1 MNISGVL
8 VRSRP
13 ENIASVSERLLTIA
27 GLEVH
32 GANEDGRM
40 VVTVE
45 SASDRALA
53 DTVEKLNEVP
63 GVISTS
69 MIYHQFEEDS
79 QLEETLS

>member
-13 ENIASVSERLLTIA
+13 QKIQAVSDQLVALP
-27 GLEVH
+27 GVEVH
-32 GANEDGRM
+32 GANEDGRI
-40 VVTVE
+40 VVTIE
-45 SASDRALA
+45 AASDRVLA
-53 DTVEKLNEVP
+53 DTVFQLNDMP

-79 QLEETLS
+79 RLEETLS